1 MNKRID
7 EGFLQRWLR
16 NELTEVELKE
26 FQKTSDYA
34 VYEKIMKVSADFETP
49 DFDFDKVYANLND
62 RIKTK
67 KSKVFKLNWKYIA
80 AASIALLVGLL
91 FFVDTSVKYETSYG
105 EKMAVL
111 LPDSSQVYLNS
122 KASISFNEKNWDS
135 NRKVVLKGEA
145 FFKVKKGKKFKV
157 VTDLG
162 NVSVLGT
169 QFDVQTSKDYVEVK
183 CFEGKVSVVSG
194 NEKNILTGGKASRSF
209 RNGVTE
215 NWGISNQE
223 PLWKNGESSFQSIA
237 LKYVIYSI
245 ENQYGISIKA
255 DKINLEQKFTGG
267 YTHSD
272 LKVALKTVFE
282 PMKIDVIFTGE
293 NTVTLLKR

>member
-7 EGFLQRWLR
+7 EAFLQRWLN
-16 NELTEVELKE
+16 NELTESELNE

-34 VYEKIMKVSADFETP
+34 ICKKIMEVSADFEKP
-49 DFDFDKVYANLND
+49 EFNSDKVYAKLNE
-62 RIKTK
+62 RIEEK
-67 KSKVFKLNWKYIA
+67 KSKVVKLNWKYFA
-80 AASIALLVGLL
+80 AASIALIIGFI
-91 FFVDTSVKYETSYG
+91 FFIDNSVNYTTGYG
-105 EKMAVL
+105 EQMAVM

-122 KASISFNEKNWDS
+122 KASISFDDKNWNEK
-135 NRKVVLKGEA
+135 REVILKGEA
-145 FFKVKKGKKFKV
+145 FFKVKKGKRFSV
-157 VTDLG
+157 ITDLG

-169 QFDVQTSKDYVEVK
+169 QFDVQTSNDYVEVK

-194 NEKNILTGGKASRSF
+194 NEENILTKGKASRSF
-209 RNGVTE
+209 KNGATE
-215 NWGISNQE
+215 NWTISNEE

-237 LKYVIYSI
+237 LRYVVYSI
-245 ENQYGISIKA
+245 ENQYGIKVKS
-255 DKINLEQKFTGG
+255 DQINLEQKFTGG

-293 NTVTLLKR
+293 NTVTLLKQ

>member
-7 EGFLQRWLR
+7 EAFLQRWLN

-34 VYEKIMKVSADFETP
+34 MCKRIMEVSAEFEKP
-49 DFDFDKVYANLND
+49 EFNSDKVYQELNE
-62 RIKTK
+62 RMEKK
-67 KSKVFKLNWKYIA
+67 KSKVVKLNWKYIA
-80 AASIALLVGLL
+80 AASVALIVGAL
-91 FFVDTSVKYETSYG
+91 FFIDSSVKYATGFG
-105 EKMAVL
+105 EQMAVF
-111 LPDSSQVYLNS
+111 LPDSSEVYLNS
-122 KASISFNEKNWDS
+122 KASISFDDKNWDE
-135 NRKVVLKGEA
+135 NREVILNGEA

-157 VTDLG
+157 ITDLG
-162 NVSVLGT
+162 SVSVLGT
-169 QFDVQTSKDYVEVK
+169 QFDVQTSTDYVEVK

-194 NEKNILTGGKASRSF
+194 KEKNILTRGKASRSF
-209 RNGVTE
+209 KSGVTE
-215 NWGISNQE
+215 NWVISNQE

-237 LKYVIYSI
+237 LRYVVYSI
-245 ENQYGISIKA
+245 ENQYGIKINA

-293 NTVTLLKR
+293 NTVTLLKQ